1 MKTILASLITLLASA
16 AFAQSQPPVQS
27 TQPKPPS
34 KAASAAQLLDSD
46 VKPETPADNT
56 ETEKPDEKKSE
67 ASPVEAWEKGVG
79 HADTS
84 LGKVRVGGYATLL
97 HKTVEK
103 YNGGNSTNFF
113 DSIRVVPQFDWE
125 VADWLEFGIEIEFE
139 GGGSG
144 ASYLTNNYIV
154 LEYAEA
160 RATPLDELNFKAGI
174 LLINWGRYNRN
185 HDDIFW
191 DLADRPFVHRQTIPG
206 TFMQPGVAVYG
217 TFNQIPLVSFNYE
230 LALTQGLNSNFSSN
244 DGSRTARTSFRADN
258 NDNKAL
264 WFHFGIVPDFRT
276 SVFSMDLGLSYTYQ
290 ETSADNGDSL
300 RGFGVDGGLKFK
312 VHERFNIDL
321 YGEFSRMWINR
332 PSSLTVPNGL
342 YAWHADLLFKV
353 DPFPAA
359 WRNKIFGAR
368 PYIGLIFRVEQS
380 DLNDDF
386 KGAAANDDRFAVTVG
401 LAFRPLSKLVVR
413 FEWKNQQSRKRDD
426 GDENLYVFSVSV
438 AF

>member
-1 MKTILASLITLLASA
+1 MKALLASLIISFASA
-16 AFAQSQPPVQS
+16 AFAQSAPPVHS
-27 TQPKPPS
+27 VQPKPPS
-34 KAASAAQLLDSD
+34 KAVAAAQLLESD
-46 VKPETPADNT
+46 DKPAEDAKPKEATEKKPET
-56 ETEKPDEKKSE
+56 
-67 ASPVEAWEKGVG
+67 SPVEAWEKGVG
-79 HADTS
+79 HADSS

-125 VADWLEFGIEIEFE
+125 VTDWLEFGIEIEFE

-160 RATPLDELNFKAGI
+160 RATPLDELSFKAGI

-206 TFMQPGVAVYG
+206 TFMQAGVAVYG
-217 TFNQIPLVSFNYE
+217 TFNQIPFVSFNYE
-230 LALTQGLNSNFSSN
+230 LAVTQGLNSNFSSN
-244 DGSRTARTSFRADN
+244 DGPRNARTSFRADN

-264 WFHFGIVPDFRT
+264 WFHFGIVPDFGT
-276 SVFSMDLGLSYTYQ
+276 SVFTMDLGASYTYQ

-300 RGFGVDGGLKFK
+300 RGFGVDGGFKFK
-312 VHERFNIDL
+312 VHERFNIEL
-321 YGEFSRMWINR
+321 AGEFSRLWINR
-332 PSSLTVPNGL
+332 ASSPTAPNGL

-401 LAFRPLSKLVVR
+401 LAFRPISKLVVR
-413 FEWKNQQSRKRDD
+413 FEWKNQQSRERDD
-426 GDENLYVFSVSV
+426 GDENLYVFSVTV
-438 AF
+438 GF